1 MTFTF
6 ATSNHF
12 VILATASHIVIF
24 AAFSHFVPDPK
35 MHSEWVYILGH
46 FAQVHCF
53 SQLLSFRLGEFC
65 KHHPPAATLV
75 SSPWFT
81 WIWWFTKI
89 AHKNVIIHKKHKIV
103 AAVPMVWRKRG
114 SRRHSSDWLL
124 WIWRH
129 DVRVWRFVQSRSSE
143 LPERSDKA
151 ASADRP

>member
-1 MTFTF
+1 MLANSYIGPLFLCIVNQTFIKRVTFTF

-46 FAQVHCF
+46 FAQVRCF

-81 WIWWFTKI
+81 
-89 AHKNVIIHKKHKIV
+89 
-103 AAVPMVWRKRG
+103 
-114 SRRHSSDWLL
+114 
-124 WIWRH
+124 
-129 DVRVWRFVQSRSSE
+129 
-143 LPERSDKA
+143 
-151 ASADRP
+151 